1 MKSKY
6 SLILCVMATL
16 PAWSQSANDSLMSIG
31 HYQMLDQQLLFRHT
45 NNAAGLAIDAPP
57 NRGIAAFRY
66 TFDGGHY
73 RRVQEGTSTHALHF
87 VTESYQKLSKWLY
100 AYGKFD
106 LIRAEPRRKRGP
118 M

>member
-16 PAWSQSANDSLMSIG
+16 PAWSQSANDSLMSLG
-31 HYQMLDQQLLFRHT
+31 HYQMLDQQLLFHHT
-45 NNAAGLAIDAPP
+45 NNAAGLGIDASP
-57 NRGIAAFRY
+57 NRGTAAFRY
-66 TFDGGHY
+66 TYDGGHY

-100 AYGKFD
+100 ATGSLTSTRD
-106 LIRAEPRRKRGP
+106 EPRRKRGP

>member
-16 PAWSQSANDSLMSIG
+16 PAWSQSANDSLMSLG

-45 NNAAGLAIDAPP
+45 NNAAGLAIDASP
-57 NRGIAAFRY
+57 NRGAAAFRY
-66 TFDGGHY
+66 TYDGGHY

-106 LIRAEPRRKRGP
+106 FNTGRTKEKAWP